1 MASLNCV
8 SLGGF
13 AHCAYVWA
21 LIVETSEQNDGC
33 SNPHNWIENEAVYVM
48 MEDSVKSKLGFS
60 GLHLPNN
67 DAKVDTLAAAAAVVV
82 FAQKKYV
89 C

>member
-1 MASLNCV
+1 
-8 SLGGF
+8 
-13 AHCAYVWA
+13 
-21 LIVETSEQNDGC
+21 
-33 SNPHNWIENEAVYVM
+33 M